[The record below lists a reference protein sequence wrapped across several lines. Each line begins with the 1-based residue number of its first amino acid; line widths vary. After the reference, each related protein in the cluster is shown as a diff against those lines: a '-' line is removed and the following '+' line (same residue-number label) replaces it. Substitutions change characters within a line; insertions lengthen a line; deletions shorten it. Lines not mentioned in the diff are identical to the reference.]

1 MQINAQGRLGTGN
14 GSQVA
19 GDSGQIVFQPT
30 DRDVAISP
38 DGRVTVTEGAET
50 KTESQRGK
58 LRLVSF
64 DAPQQL
70 QKDGANNFL
79 APAGVTAVPDPKS
92 RLIQGATEKSNVNG
106 VVEMTRLIQISRAYS
121 HVALL
126 PHHPPD
132 LPTN

>member
-1 MQINAQGRLGTGN
+1 VI
-14 GSQVA
+14 SP
-19 GDSGQIVFQPT
+19 DKPT
-30 DRDVAISP
+30 DRDVAISA
-38 DGRVTVTEGAET
+38 DGMVTVTESGNT

-79 APAGVTAVPDPKS
+79 APAGITPVPDPKS

-106 VVEMTRLIQISRAYS
+106 VVEMTRLIEISRAYTQ
-121 HVALL
+121 VGLL
-126 PHHPPD
+126 LQQQSD
-132 LPTN
+132 LHKNAIQQLAEVPS